1 VPGNPSPNINF
12 VPMFGMTLELRLF
25 SFVSETELG
34 MLPHVK
40 GALVCKDDIAKCFS
54 VFIALQ
60 KEL

>member
-1 VPGNPSPNINF
+1 
-12 VPMFGMTLELRLF
+12 MFGMTLELRLF

-40 GALVCKDDIAKCFS
+40 GALVCKDDIVKCFS